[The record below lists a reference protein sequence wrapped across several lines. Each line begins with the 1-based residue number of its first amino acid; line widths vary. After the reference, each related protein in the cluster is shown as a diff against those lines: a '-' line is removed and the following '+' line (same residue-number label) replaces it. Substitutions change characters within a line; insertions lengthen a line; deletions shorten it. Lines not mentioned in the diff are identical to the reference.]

1 MCRREGTGR
10 GARQG
15 AGGSGTCSARAARSL
30 QVPMR
35 LRGHGLRGQALRAGD
50 SGVRVGALREQRVL
64 PRGPRELPL
73 PLLARC
79 VRMRARA
86 PGGAGAQ
93 GAVAR
98 PGMPVRVCAGAECAH
113 VTAASLGLSFPI
125 CEAGLI
131 IALTPGLLGA
141 AAAACLRSPVRLFA
155 IPWTVACQAPL
166 SVGLSEYWR
175 PLPFPSPGELSP
187 DRTQVS
193 GLAGGFFTTEPP
205 GKPIV
210 RRVNE

>member
-35 LRGHGLRGQALRAGD
+35 LRGHGLRGRALRAGD

-141 AAAACLRSPVRLFA
+141 AAQSCQTFCDPMDCSLPGSSVRGIIRILASVAISFSRGTFSGSNPGLRLGRWIL
-155 IPWTVACQAPL
+155 
-166 SVGLSEYWR
+166 YH
-175 PLPFPSPGELSP
+175 
-187 DRTQVS
+187 
-193 GLAGGFFTTEPP
+193 
-205 GKPIV
+205 
-210 RRVNE
+210 